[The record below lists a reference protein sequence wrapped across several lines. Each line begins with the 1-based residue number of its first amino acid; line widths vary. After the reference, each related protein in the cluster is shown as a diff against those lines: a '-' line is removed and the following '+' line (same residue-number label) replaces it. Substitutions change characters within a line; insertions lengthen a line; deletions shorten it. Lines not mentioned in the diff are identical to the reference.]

1 MKKKIILLASLLATT
16 CLCSCGGGNEVAGS
30 DGQTYAKKIIVY
42 TNQTSGGRGS
52 QLEAMIAKE
61 NFPFSVTLVELA
73 GQNLKNRLINEKNNP
88 FADVVLGGS
97 TAEYIQLKEEQV
109 ITPYEPVWKANID
122 EKYYEAENYYTPWA
136 VEPLYLCYN
145 TKYFTN
151 NPSKVTSTVSL
162 APTGW
167 GDLAD
172 NFKGKYNVFKPSS
185 TSGTII
191 YSSILCKYRDP
202 NGHLGISQEGWD
214 FLGKVINNGIL
225 DNGLW
230 QANLAGNKSPIAMSW
245 AGAVLEV
252 EDAYEVD
259 LDVVVPE
266 EGVPATISQI
276 ALTNVKNE
284 GRLNA
289 GKMFIDWWGKE
300 ETQIEWAK
308 ISCQAPLNKAA
319 IDKVDPKVREIADV
333 KIMDLDWEFIAKYSS
348 QWREYIELN
357 VLD

>member
-1 MKKKIILLASLLATT
+1 MKKKIILLASLLTAAS
-16 CLCSCGGGNEVAGS
+16 LCSCSNGGEVTGE
-30 DGQTYAKKIIVY
+30 DGLVYAKSIIVY
-42 TNQTSGGRGS
+42 TNQTSGGRGA

-97 TAEYIQLKEEQV
+97 TAEYIELKKEQV
-109 ITPYEPVWKANID
+109 ITPYAPSWKVNID
-122 EKYYEAENYYTPWA
+122 EEYYESENYYTAWA

-151 NPSKVTSTVSL
+151 DPAKVTSSVSL

-167 GDLAD
+167 EDLAK

-185 TSGTII
+185 TSGSII
-191 YSSILCKYRDP
+191 YSSILCKYKDD
-202 NGHLGISQEGWD
+202 NGTLGISQEGWN
-214 FLGKVINNGIL
+214 FLGEVINNGIL

-230 QANLAGNKSPIAMSW
+230 QANLAGNKAPIAMSW

-252 EDAYEVD
+252 EDAYDVD
-259 LDVVVPE
+259 LEVVVPD
-266 EGVPATISQI
+266 EGVPATISQV
-276 ALTNVKNE
+276 ALSNVKDQK
-284 GRLNA
+284 RLNA
-289 GKMFIDWWGKE
+289 AKKFIDWWGDAK
-300 ETQIEWAK
+300 TQIEWAK
-308 ISCQAPLNKAA
+308 ISCQAPLNKSA
-319 IDKVDPKVREIADV
+319 IDQVDQKVRDIADV
-333 KIMDLDWEFIAKYSS
+333 KIMDLDWEFIANYSS

-357 VLD
+357 ILD

>member
-1 MKKKIILLASLLATT
+1 MPMLS
-16 CLCSCGGGNEVAGS
+16 SCGSGEVNEGGTVYS
-30 DGQTYAKKIIVY
+30 KSIIVY

-52 QLEAMIAKE
+52 QLEALIKKE

-97 TAEYIQLKEEQV
+97 TAEYIQLKQEGVISPYAPIWKEE
-109 ITPYEPVWKANID
+109 ID
-122 EKYYEAENYYTPWA
+122 SKYYEAEDYYTPWA

-145 TKYFTN
+145 KKYFTN
-151 NPSKVTSTVSL
+151 DPSQVTSSVRL
-162 APTGW
+162 APTDW
-167 GDLAD
+167 NDLAV

-185 TSGTII
+185 TSGSII

-202 NGHLGISQEGWD
+202 NGILGVSQQGWD
-214 FLGKVINNGIL
+214 FLGQLINNGII

-230 QANLAGNKSPIAMSW
+230 QANLAGNKAPIAMSW

-276 ALTNVKNE
+276 ALSNVKNE
-284 GRLNA
+284 GRINA
-289 GKMFIDWWGKE
+289 GKRFIDWWGKT

-308 ISCQAPLNKAA
+308 ISCQNPLNASA
-319 IDKVDPKVREIADV
+319 SEQVDPKIKAIADV
-333 KIMDLDWEFIAKYSS
+333 KIMDLDWDFIAQNSS

-357 VLD
+357 ILD